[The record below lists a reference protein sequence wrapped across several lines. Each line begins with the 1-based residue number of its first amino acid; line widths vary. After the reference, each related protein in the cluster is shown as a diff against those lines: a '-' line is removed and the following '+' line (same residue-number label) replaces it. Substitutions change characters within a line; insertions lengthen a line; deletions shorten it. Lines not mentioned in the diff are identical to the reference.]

1 VIANVT
7 QLDRTALLQILTEP
21 RNALVKQYQR
31 MFELDGFDLEFDK
44 QSLEAI
50 ADQAISRN
58 TGARGLRAILEEI
71 LGPVMFELPGS
82 AIAGT
87 VKITADVV
95 TNGLMPQVVPF
106 KRQQEKSA

>member
-1 VIANVT
+1 
-7 QLDRTALLQILTEP
+7 
-21 RNALVKQYQR
+21 

-95 TNGLMPQVVPF
+95 TNGSMPQVVPF

>member
-1 VIANVT
+1 
-7 QLDRTALLQILTEP
+7 
-21 RNALVKQYQR
+21 